1 MSDTTKSTRIGDLDS
16 FLEECFR
23 EKPNEEIENF
33 YGSWAENYDEEVFL
47 FNYNGPK
54 QITEAFAKL
63 NVPKDVELIDIA
75 AGTGTVGMKLNEMG
89 YKNIDALDA
98 SKKMLEVARKKNV
111 YRNLYHFYL
120 GCGGESPIKD
130 GTYDVAISCGGIG
143 PGHIPY
149 CAFHEILAMVK
160 QGGLICW
167 LTVNPKEGKEEE
179 SFTNVMAELTDNGKW
194 KPLQDPIRTEEFF
207 NKEFALFYIMKKL

>member
-33 YGSWAENYDEEVFL
+33 YGSWAENYDE
-47 FNYNGPK
+47 
-54 QITEAFAKL
+54 
-63 NVPKDVELIDIA
+63 
-75 AGTGTVGMKLNEMG
+75 LNEMG

-111 YRNLYHFYL
+111 YKNLYHFYL

-160 QGGLICW
+160 QGTLHLYVWDHC
-167 LTVNPKEGKEEE
+167 
-179 SFTNVMAELTDNGKW
+179 
-194 KPLQDPIRTEEFF
+194 
-207 NKEFALFYIMKKL
+207 